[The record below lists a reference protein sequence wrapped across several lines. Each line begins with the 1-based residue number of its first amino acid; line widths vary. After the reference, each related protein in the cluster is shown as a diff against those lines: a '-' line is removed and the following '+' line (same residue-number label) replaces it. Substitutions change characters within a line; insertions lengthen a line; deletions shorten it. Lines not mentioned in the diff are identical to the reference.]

1 MTRVIQRR
9 HYITQLQI
17 LKSQCPSRATKQKK
31 PQYSYPKK
39 KATME
44 LTFKDLE
51 ICIYQPLPLGGS
63 EDNEIV

>member
-31 PQYSYPKK
+31 PQYSYQKK

-51 ICIYQPLPLGGS
+51 ICIYQP
-63 EDNEIV
+63 